1 MIDIKIRAYHFSLS
15 IIRFFKDYNLD
26 RRFYSL
32 ISQVIRSSC
41 SVGANVVE
49 GKNSSSKK
57 ELIRYYEI
65 ALKSANETKYW
76 LCLLRD
82 AFDKNKEELN
92 ILLKEADEISRI
104 IAQSIISL
112 KAKK

>member
-1 MIDIKIRAYHFSLS
+1 MVDIKIRAYHFSLAA
-15 IIRFFKDYNLD
+15 IKFFKNYTVDKK
-26 RRFYSL
+26 FYSL
-32 ISQVIRSSC
+32 INQVIRSTC
-41 SVGANVVE
+41 SIGANVVE

-76 LCLLRD
+76 LCLIRD
-82 AFDKNKEELN
+82 AFEKDKEELN
-92 ILLKEADEISRI
+92 KLIKEADEISRI
-104 IAQSIISL
+104 IAKSIISL